1 MTESDAGTYAEK
13 IAKMLFTASNGDEGV
28 SLSLMGKDTF
38 PMQSMNWDYV
48 VENVR
53 RILGETIKPKKSC
66 QACEDDIT
74 DGGYLIG
81 WNELCEEC
89 AKKAADLLVAK

>member
-1 MTESDAGTYAEK
+1 
-13 IAKMLFTASNGDEGV
+13 MLFTDSSDANRKFTELLQTTEDGGDG
-28 SLSLMGKDTF
+28 SYMDWG
-38 PMQSMNWDYV
+38 YV

-66 QACEDDIT
+66 QACKADIT
-74 DGGYLIG
+74 EGGYLIG
-81 WNELCEEC
+81 WNELCEGC